1 MKIKSLKYDKN
12 MYDHWYEFFDKQ
24 HIMSF
29 GRFQTNNS
37 GSITKIYD
45 NIPVENDGIIF
56 MEYEINGI
64 KKILLE
70 KENLVKD
77 SETGNTEHF
86 TLAQFSNQ
94 IKVV

>member
-1 MKIKSLKYDKN
+1 
-12 MYDHWYEFFDKQ
+12 
-24 HIMSF
+24 
-29 GRFQTNNS
+29 
-37 GSITKIYD
+37 
-45 NIPVENDGIIF
+45 

-70 KENLVKD
+70 KENLVKE

-86 TLAQFSNQ
+86 TLAQFSNK